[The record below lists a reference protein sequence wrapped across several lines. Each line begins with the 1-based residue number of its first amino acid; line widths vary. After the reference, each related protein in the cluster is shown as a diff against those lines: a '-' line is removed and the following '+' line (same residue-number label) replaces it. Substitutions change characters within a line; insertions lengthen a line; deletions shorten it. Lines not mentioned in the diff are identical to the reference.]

1 MQEADNLIISK
12 ERDAAMEKCE
22 KLRLVAA
29 SIREEWS
36 ATLEVEDIE
45 EAGNLLTEIEVAD
58 SKADK
63 LQEVCNFDG
72 DQRRKMKQEAAD
84 MPPKWRSRAYGQLQ
98 DKVWDPGGIFLH
110 SFLKAHDQEIMNVF
124 NRESLM
130 QEHLDLGQQC
140 DGVVTC
146 CG

>member
-1 MQEADNLIISK
+1 MQEAENLIISK
-12 ERDAAMEKCE
+12 ERDVAMARCE
-22 KLRLVAA
+22 RLRLVVA
-29 SIREEWS
+29 SAREEWS

-45 EAGNLLTEIEVAD
+45 EVGNFLADAEAAD

-84 MPPKWRSRAYGQLQ
+84 MPPKQRSRAYGQLQ

-124 NRESLM
+124 KRESL
-130 QEHLDLGQQC
+130 L
-140 DGVVTC
+140 
-146 CG
+146 